1 MQKKGLFSTGISET
15 CENCLRKLIELTVR
29 NATNDPSLQEKA
41 INKALEIVNQLKGL
55 PGMNP
60 AHIANRFHPLIKTI
74 CKNEDPFAEIKKRE
88 IKISREITSQVPPPE
103 DLSGLIIYS
112 LLGNTIDF
120 FRNPEELKTQIFKT
134 QPITIN
140 EVRALEEKLN
150 KEPISIVFLPDNA
163 GEIFFDLPLLK
174 RLSVIGHRVTYAVKE
189 APIQNDLCWN
199 DVKELDIDWNSITVI
214 STGAATV
221 GLELE
226 RTSGYFQSLYKGADL
241 IIGKG
246 MGHFETLWTS
256 KDPRIFLI
264 FQAKCMPVA
273 ETIGVPINSGVACF
287 VGTGGTKHGSTV

>member
-1 MQKKGLFSTGISET
+1 M
-15 CENCLRKLIELTVR
+15 
-29 NATNDPSLQEKA
+29 
-41 INKALEIVNQLKGL
+41 
-55 PGMNP
+55 
-60 AHIANRFHPLIKTI
+60 
-74 CKNEDPFAEIKKRE
+74 
-88 IKISREITSQVPPPE
+88 
-103 DLSGLIIYS
+103 
-112 LLGNTIDF
+112 
-120 FRNPEELKTQIFKT
+120 
-134 QPITIN
+134 
-140 EVRALEEKLN
+140 
-150 KEPISIVFLPDNA
+150 
-163 GEIFFDLPLLK
+163 LK